1 MSEHHHEHNHDEH
14 CECGC
19 HDHKHDEHCGCGCH
33 DHKHEEVTKLSDTS
47 EAFIAKH
54 GGRGAAL
61 KFPCRFP
68 IKVFG
73 NAEGDFL
80 NHAHKLVKK
89 HVPELAL
96 EHCRITKSS
105 KGRYVSVTIDITAN
119 SREQL
124 DAIYAELKAD
134 ERVVAML

>member
-1 MSEHHHEHNHDEH
+1 MNEENHRQ
-14 CECGC
+14 
-19 HDHKHDEHCGCGCH
+19 HKHDEHCHCGCH
-33 DHKHEEVTKLSDTS
+33 DHKHEETANQLTDASA
-47 EAFIAKH
+47 AFINKH

-73 NAEGDFL
+73 SAEEDFL
-80 NHAHKLVKK
+80 DHAHKLVKK

-96 EHCRITKSS
+96 EHCRLTRSS
-105 KGRYVSVTIDITAN
+105 KGRYVSVTIEIMAD

>member
-1 MSEHHHEHNHDEH
+1 MNMSEHNHHEHNHDEH
-14 CECGC
+14 CN
-19 HDHKHDEHCGCGCH
+19 CGCH
-33 DHKHEEVTKLSDTS
+33 DHKHEGAANLSDAS
-47 EAFIAKH
+47 EAFINKH

-73 NAEGDFL
+73 SAEEDFL
-80 NHAHKLVKK
+80 GHAHKLVKK

-105 KGRYVSVTIDITAN
+105 KGRYVSVTIDIMAN
-119 SREQL
+119 SRKQL

>member
-1 MSEHHHEHNHDEH
+1 MSENNHHEHHHDEH
-14 CECGC
+14 CSCGC
-19 HDHKHDEHCGCGCH
+19 HAHK
-33 DHKHEEVTKLSDTS
+33 EEAAKLNDAS
-47 EAFIAKH
+47 EAFINKH
-54 GGRGAAL
+54 GGRGTAL

-73 NAEGDFL
+73 NAEEDFL
-80 NHAHKLVKK
+80 GHAHKLVKK

-96 EHCRITKSS
+96 EHCHITKSS
-105 KGRYVSVTIDITAN
+105 KGRFVSVTIDIMAD

-134 ERVVAML
+134 ERVMAML